1 MAQPDVSVPPLTA
14 DELEY
19 KRIFFKHPEARL
31 DQARTLRDIR
41 ALVPELAA
49 REAGF
54 TTRPPEDYLHERNFP
69 GDFDVLV
76 LPSYRYAAAFLHA
89 HSFFE
94 VVCVLNGECNNIFPS
109 GTVRMTAG
117 DVCIIAPG
125 TVHALSVFQD
135 DCIVYNLTVRS
146 ETFQDSFLKAL
157 PDDGVLTRFF
167 TRALYESG
175 KESHL
180 DFRAEPDPDL
190 NRLVLHMRSEY
201 RERKRYTGTLLNA
214 LLTAF
219 FVYLLRNHEK
229 DIVLPDAGSVRV
241 EGNLIYI
248 LSYIEQH
255 YKTVTLAGLA
265 AFFGYSERQMIRILQ
280 TYTGE
285 SFRSLVQRAK
295 LARACDMLR
304 HPEISISDIL
314 AEVGYT
320 NASHFYSLFQKK
332 YGLTPSEY
340 RKRNSEQRF
349 ELIE

>member
-1 MAQPDVSVPPLTA
+1 MAQATVPVPPLTA

-19 KRIFFKHPEARL
+19 KRIFLEHPEALL
-31 DQARTLRDIR
+31 DQAKTLREIH

-49 REAGF
+49 READF
-54 TTRPPEDYLHERNFP
+54 AAMHPENYLHERNFP
-69 GDFDVLV
+69 RGFDVLV

-94 VVCVLNGECNNIFPS
+94 VVCVLSGKCSNIFSS
-109 GTVRMTAG
+109 GTVPMTAG

-135 DCIVYNLTVRS
+135 DCMVYNLTVRS
-146 ETFQDSFLKAL
+146 ETFQESFLRAL

-167 TRALYESG
+167 TKALYEAG
-175 KESHL
+175 QESHL
-180 DFRAEPDPDL
+180 DFRADPDPDL
-190 NRLVLHMRSEY
+190 SRLVLQMRSEY
-201 RERKRYTGTLLNA
+201 RERKRYSAALINSLLS
-214 LLTAF
+214 AF

-229 DIVLPDAGSVRV
+229 DIILPDSGSVRV

-295 LARACDMLR
+295 LARACELLR
-304 HPEISISDIL
+304 EPEIPIADIL
-314 AEVGYT
+314 TEVGYT
-320 NASHFYSLFQKK
+320 NAGHFYSLFQKK
-332 YGLTPSEY
+332 HGLTPADY
-340 RKRNSEQRF
+340 RKKYALERF
-349 ELIE
+349 QLIE